1 MSEQERLE
9 SVKRHVLDQF
19 PDFTAEDLEQISPS
33 VSTQEI
39 RLSHT
44 VAKKL
49 ALEAA
54 PGEPTSKQVDTY
66 AFSKTT
72 TAEDG
77 TELLRTVKVTVDA
90 QGEIVKST
98 SSKQL
103 LHGSAKTMSHV
114 APKRPG
120 TLPR

>member
-19 PDFTAEDLEQISPS
+19 PDFTAEDLEQTSPQ

-39 RLSHT
+39 RLSNA

-49 ALEAA
+49 DLETV
-54 PGEPTSKQVDTY
+54 PREPTSKQVDTY
-66 AFSKTT
+66 AFSKKT

-77 TELLRTVKVTVDA
+77 TELLRTVKVTVDPE
-90 QGEIVKST
+90 GNIVKST
-98 SSKQL
+98 GSKQL
-103 LHGSAKTMSHV
+103 LHASAKAMPHV
-114 APKRPG
+114 TPKRPG
-120 TLPR
+120 